1 MEELNKMEETQKE
14 EKQETRKKKPTPPE
28 PVGGAIISAST
39 PSELYI
45 PENLFEKAL
54 ENPEILT
61 KVMDV
66 RREIRDE
73 IARKKF
79 YEDLAKAQ
87 SEIGPIEKNM
97 KVLNKDGSIRY
108 RYASLDKVLNAIKP
122 IYKYGFS
129 IRHES
134 ELKDGNTYIITTW
147 LVHSGGWSEK
157 SVFVSKIGQF
167 DQSRMTPIQEIG
179 AIESYGRRYNILKLL
194 NLAGDEDIDAGT
206 NTVIEKENTLRV
218 VDKVKTESDPEPQ
231 PQPQP
236 QRSVNG
242 SRLNYNE
249 MLRTCFSII
258 SKEFPGTTKDQHIEI
273 WHKFLNETFG
283 IQSSKQLP
291 QDVGYSDVIKF
302 LNNWIATQKQ
312 TEQTDNP
319 KTENSEDELPF

>member
-14 EKQETRKKKPTPPE
+14 EKQTPPE

-61 KVMDV
+61 KIMDV

-97 KVLNKDGSIRY
+97 KVLNKDGTIRY
-108 RYASLDKVLNAIKP
+108 KYASLDKVLNAIKP

-157 SVFVSKIGQF
+157 SVFITRVGQF
-167 DQSRMTPIQEIG
+167 DQSRMSPIQEIG

-194 NLAGDEDIDAGT
+194 NLAGDEDIDGADA
-206 NTVIEKENTLRV
+206 VIEKDNTIRV
-218 VDKVKTESDPEPQ
+218 VDQNIKPETPTQ
-231 PQPQP
+231 PQTLP
-236 QRSVNG
+236 VKNG
-242 SRLNYNE
+242 RMNYNE

-258 SKEFPGTTKDQHIEI
+258 GKEFPGTTKDQHIET

-291 QDVGYSDVIKF
+291 SDVGYSDVIKF
-302 LNNWIATQKQ
+302 LNNWIASQKQ
-312 TEQTDNP
+312 TEHTDNP
-319 KTENSEDELPF
+319 ETKNTEDDLPF